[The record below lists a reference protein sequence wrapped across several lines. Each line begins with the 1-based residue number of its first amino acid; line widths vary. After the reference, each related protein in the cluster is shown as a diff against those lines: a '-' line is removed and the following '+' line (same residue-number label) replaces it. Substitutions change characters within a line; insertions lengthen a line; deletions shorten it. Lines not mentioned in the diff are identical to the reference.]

1 MSTTQPFTI
10 LQLSDPHILPSPE
23 DTLMGVNTEYYWQS
37 VFNLA
42 MQNHP
47 DAGLIIVS
55 GDLAQKPCPTSYR
68 RILKTLST
76 TSIPSICLP
85 GNHDDYGLMQQ
96 ILNLKTINCNKQFVH
111 ENWQIISLNSQIK
124 GETGGYLSENELHF
138 LETCLNRYPDLHAL
152 ITFHHHCIPT
162 GSQWMDTMQI
172 TNSDLL
178 FQILADYPQVHAITN
193 GHIHQNLESELNGI
207 PVYSAPST
215 CFQFK
220 PNSQEFA
227 LEKTAPGYRWFTLF
241 SNGKITTNVERLGT
255 DLLELDIYS
264 SGY

>member
-1 MSTTQPFTI
+1 MSAAQPVTI

-42 MQNHP
+42 VKNHP
-47 DAGLIIVS
+47 DADLIIVS
-55 GDLAQKPCPTSYR
+55 GDLAQKPCPTSYQ

-85 GNHDDYGLMQQ
+85 GNHDDYALMQQ
-96 ILNLKTINCNKQFVH
+96 ILNLETINCSKQIVH
-111 ENWQIISLNSQIK
+111 DDWQIISLNSQII
-124 GETGGYLSENELHF
+124 GEEGGYLSEQELNF
-138 LETCLNRYPDLHAL
+138 LETCLNRNPDLHAL

-162 GSQWMDTMQI
+162 GSQWMDVMQI
-172 TNSDLL
+172 SNSDFL
-178 FQILADYPQVHAITN
+178 FQMLADYPQVRAITT
-193 GHIHQNLESELNGI
+193 GHIHQDLESELKGVS
-207 PVYSAPST
+207 VYSAPST

-220 PNSQEFA
+220 PHSQKFA
-227 LEKTAPGYRWFTLF
+227 LDKTAPGYRWLTLF
-241 SNGKITTNVERLGT
+241 GNGEIATKVERLET
-255 DLLELDIYS
+255 DLIELDTSS